1 MAGLLNT
8 QIGSQSAPSTS
19 EANADL
25 ARRAFETVRGR
36 VNANLLNLF
45 MGLGRGV
52 EANMGNPPMLRGQL
66 PGNPRPGIITIYS
79 PEAQGKVNQADPVA
93 EA

>member
-25 ARRAFETVRGR
+25 ARRAFESVRGR

-66 PGNPRPGIITIYS
+66 PEILDRVLLFIHQKRK
-79 PEAQGKVNQADPVA
+79 E
-93 EA
+93 E